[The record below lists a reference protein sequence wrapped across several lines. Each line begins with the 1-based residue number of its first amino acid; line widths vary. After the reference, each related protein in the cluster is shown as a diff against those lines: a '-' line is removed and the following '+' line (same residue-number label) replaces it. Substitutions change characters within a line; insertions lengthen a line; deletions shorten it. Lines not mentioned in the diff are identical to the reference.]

1 MRYTGANISFCYS
14 CSPYWKETSNY
25 WQKRKLLKVLL
36 LNVMKRSVQQ
46 CLRGAVIK
54 VLSGIMVSHGK

>member
-14 CSPYWKETSNY
+14 SSPYWKETSSY
-25 WQKRKLLKVLL
+25 WQKHKLLKVLL

-46 CLRGAVIK
+46 WLRGAVIR
-54 VLSGIMVSHGK
+54 VLSGFMVSHRK

>member
-1 MRYTGANISFCYS
+1 MRYTGANFSFCYS
-14 CSPYWKETSNY
+14 SSPYWKETSSC
-25 WQKRKLLKVLL
+25 WLKRKLLKVLL

-54 VLSGIMVSHGK
+54 VLSGFMVSHGK